1 MIDTFR
7 PGEVVAAVPVPRT
20 QAGTARAQ
28 EQKVR
33 SKMAAVME
41 GMIIVC

>member
-1 MIDTFR
+1 MIDGSS
-7 PGEVVAAVPVPRT
+7 PDEIVAAAVAPRI

-33 SKMAAVME
+33 SKTAAVTE

>member
-1 MIDTFR
+1 MIDGFN
-7 PGEVVAAVPVPRT
+7 PDEIVAAAVAPRT

-33 SKMAAVME
+33 SKTAAVTE
-41 GMIIVC
+41 GMIIIC